1 MVSWI
6 LRFFFAKCTWS
17 RLEPLQY
24 ISFLRAGVRTHKDCG
39 SYGQERRLQKLD
51 ILREADGAD
60 KARMSLM
67 YHGPWTIQGRNAP
80 VPFRPFVKKLSQY
93 IWFMCSVTLYQLESE
108 LKHVE
113 THLPE
118 PTRTIHAPYS
128 KTSRRLE
135 DAMIWYRQ
143 ISLCVIRRKA
153 SAPPAEGSL
162 SSWEPL
168 LLYCLR
174 NR

>member
-1 MVSWI
+1 MNSQV
-6 LRFFFAKCTWS
+6 FFAKCTWS

-24 ISFLRAGVRTHKDCG
+24 ISFLRAGVRTHKDRG

-60 KARMSLM
+60 KARMNLM

-128 KTSRRLE
+128 KTSRREKLQPHLQKGLYPLE
-135 DAMIWYRQ
+135 KPFYFT
-143 ISLCVIRRKA
+143 V
-153 SAPPAEGSL
+153 
-162 SSWEPL
+162 
-168 LLYCLR
+168 
-174 NR
+174 